1 MVISLL
7 ILSMGLNVWLAFK
20 LMDIETESR
29 GQRKSLQLIVERKES
44 EIVKL
49 NEKINSLLNPR
60 QDVEV

>member
-7 ILSMGLNVWLAFK
+7 ILSVALNVWLAFK

-29 GQRKSLQLIVERKES
+29 GQKKSLQLIVERKEA

-49 NEKINSLLNPR
+49 NGKINTLLNPR
-60 QDVEV
+60 KDVEV